1 MLTSQL
7 ITTLI
12 LILTVAWIFG
22 GLFARFGLP
31 VILGELLAGLILG
44 PPVLGIVGSSEPI
57 ELMAEFGVFFLM
69 FYAGMEMDP
78 KELLEH
84 IWPSLAVAV
93 GGFVLPFILGYFI
106 ALAFGGTVYQSLFI
120 GMGLSITSLAV
131 QARILHDMQI
141 HRSSLGH
148 IIIGA
153 AIADDI
159 LALVTL
165 SVLLGLVQ
173 TGTVELAG
181 LAVIIGKVVGFFAAT
196 ILISHY
202 VIPRFT
208 ARLDD
213 REGKGFTFALVSALV
228 MAYLAELAG
237 LHIII
242 GAFVAGQFVR
252 KEIMD
257 IDVYRKISDR
267 FYGLSY
273 GFLAPIFFV
282 SLSFHLNF
290 TWDLSLVLLTL
301 AITATAIIGKFA
313 GCGVGAWLSGHGFWE
328 STVVGAGMN
337 GRGAVELVVA
347 AVVIGLS
354 GDLVASGA
362 ISEPLLTEDQFSA
375 LVLMAFI
382 TTLIAPI
389 SLKWIIR
396 KACTRDENAEFCVLW
411 DSTRG
416 RRTF

>member
-1 MLTSQL
+1 MITPQL
-7 ITTLI
+7 IVNLI
-12 LILTVAWIFG
+12 LILTVAWVLG
-22 GLFARFGLP
+22 RAFARFGMP

-44 PPVLGIVGSSEPI
+44 PPMLGIVNASEPI
-57 ELMAEFGVFFLM
+57 ELMAEFGIFFLM

-93 GGFVLPFILGYFI
+93 GGFAVPFVLGYLT

-141 HRSSLGH
+141 QRSSLGH

-159 LALVTL
+159 LALVSL
-165 SVLLGLVQ
+165 SVLLGLAE
-173 TGTVELAG
+173 TGSIEIASLTLT
-181 LAVIIGKVVGFFAAT
+181 ITKVAAFFGGT

-202 VIPRFT
+202 IVPRFT
-208 ARLDD
+208 ARLED
-213 REGKGFTFALVSALV
+213 REAKGFTFALVSALT

-237 LHIII
+237 LHLII

-257 IDVYRKISDR
+257 AEVYRKISDR

-282 SLSFHLNF
+282 SLSFHLHFN
-290 TWDLSLVLLTL
+290 WALPAVLLTL
-301 AITATAIIGKFA
+301 AITVIAVIGKFI
-313 GCGVGAWLSGHGFWE
+313 GCGLGAYFLGHNFWE
-328 STVVGAGMN
+328 SCVVGAGMN
-337 GRGAVELVVA
+337 GRGAVELIVA
-347 AVVIGLS
+347 AVVIKLSSGLIDA
-354 GDLVASGA
+354 GR
-362 ISEPLLTEDQFSA
+362 ITEPLLTEDQFSA
-375 LVLMAFI
+375 LILMAFV
-382 TTLIAPI
+382 TTMLAPLT
-389 SLKWIIR
+389 LKWIVR
-396 KACTRDENAEFCVLW
+396 KACSRDENAEFCILW
-411 DSTRG
+411 EEG
-416 RRTF
+416 KRR